1 MCLHALVIATWIR
14 VVSGFPS
21 GAPLTQCTDMT
32 PAYPHAAGQIITSPY
47 LIKTTAIAAGGY
59 IPGQT
64 YSSE

>member
-1 MCLHALVIATWIR
+1 
-14 VVSGFPS
+14 
-21 GAPLTQCTDMT
+21 MT